1 MNDTWHDRP
10 ASLRALIT
18 QARQILPQM
27 LYDLVDV
34 VSVLHTLTA
43 AWHHQLIP
51 PTGPATCVCT
61 CATLIHLYN
70 FRLWHTED
78 TARRPD
84 APDSLMAQCKRAID
98 ADNQQRHN
106 HIERLDSLLF
116 AYLYEEHEKR
126 VPGAALHSETPGS
139 LVDRLSILAL
149 KMYHMAEAA
158 ERHDATI
165 QHRQQCQQRLAMLTE
180 QRDDLWMC
188 LCRLCIDLWQGKAM
202 FKIYRQFKMYND
214 PELNPEIYRHRVQR

>member
-1 MNDTWHDRP
+1 MND
-10 ASLRALIT
+10 ASPDVSASCQALVT
-18 QARQILPQM
+18 QARDALPQV
-27 LYDLVDV
+27 LGDLVDV
-34 VSVLHTLTA
+34 VPVLQTLTA
-43 AWHHQLIP
+43 EWHHRLIRP
-51 PTGPATCVCT
+51 MGAPTCVRT
-61 CATLIHLYN
+61 CAKLIHLYN

-106 HIERLDSLLF
+106 HIERLDGLLF
-116 AYLYEEHEKR
+116 TYLYETHEKR
-126 VPGAALHSETPGS
+126 APGAALHSETPGS

-149 KMYHMAEAA
+149 KMYHMAAAA
-158 ERHDATI
+158 ERHDATA
-165 QHRQQCQQRLAMLTE
+165 QHQHQCRQRLVMLAE

-188 LCRLCIDLWQGKAM
+188 LCRLCVDLWQGRAT

-214 PELNPEIYRHRVQR
+214 PELNPEIYRHRVDR